1 MSSEIPKEFI
11 CPITLSIM
19 RDPVMMPDGHNYERS
34 AIEKALQASPLSPL
48 TKQPLNMKDAIPN
61 YDLKSLIEKF
71 LKIGKMPEMPKNSA
85 KIGENSLPQINS
97 FKAEVI
103 PNPTNTQEV
112 FVNLTI
118 EPKKIEKRKPL
129 LLISMIDVSGSMSD
143 SASEIKGND
152 EEEGCFSRL
161 ALVKHSLKTVV
172 STLSENDKM
181 CLITFNGKAKTELE
195 ATNAD
200 DEGKKRIIDKIE
212 KMHANGSTNIW
223 DALRLGIEVSKRFV
237 NYSIYLMLFTDGE
250 PNVNPP
256 LGIVPSLKET
266 ISNIKNVNFTIST
279 FAFGYEVD
287 SELMEEIAK
296 VGNGIYGYCPD
307 CTMVGTIF
315 VNFMANILNTIE
327 STVKIDV
334 KNKKLNK
341 KFEIGGLY
349 SGTSRHLGFFLDNT
363 DFKNTEIALYLGPEK
378 KNDIKGIDLTEKNDE
393 IMDQYFRYRL
403 INLLEEIISTKNKN
417 EKENLTKVKDLYEEI
432 NKIEKKTDF
441 MNNLLIDLI
450 HENDNHGQVEK
461 AIRPEYFKRW
471 GLDYLLSFLRFHVTE
486 QCGNFKDQSLKK
498 YSNKEFEKLQ
508 KEGNKIFIS
517 LPAPENDLHYG
528 KGYNISQSNF
538 ADMCYNA
545 YGGCF
550 TGDAFVELKNGKKK
564 VKNLKKGEI
573 LSNGAEVVCVVENKI
588 NKYENVVC
596 INDVCFSLYH
606 PIEIEG
612 KWVFPCQ
619 CFKVQKKFVDSWYN
633 LVLKNKHEVVLNGIK
648 AITLG
653 HNRKEGILKHPYFG
667 TNKVIEALMKYNTY
681 EKGFISTSNL
691 KVHRSNNLIDEYY

>member
-1 MSSEIPKEFI
+1 
-11 CPITLSIM
+11 
-19 RDPVMMPDGHNYERS
+19 MMPDGQNYERS
-34 AIEKALQASPLSPL
+34 AIEKALQISPVSPI

-61 YDLKSLIEKF
+61 YSLKSLIEKY
-71 LKIGKMPEMPKNSA
+71 LKIGKVPEMSKNSA
-85 KIGENSLPQINS
+85 KIGENSLPEINS

-103 PNPTNTQEV
+103 PNPKNSREV
-112 FVNLTI
+112 FVNVTI
-118 EPKKIEKRKPL
+118 EPKKTEKRKPL
-129 LLISMIDVSGSMSD
+129 LLISMIDVSGSMSE
-143 SASEIKGND
+143 SASEIKNNA
-152 EEEGCFSRL
+152 EEEGGFSRL

-181 CLITFNGKAKTELE
+181 CLITFSGKAKIDLE
-195 ATNAD
+195 ATNID
-200 DEGKKRIIDKIE
+200 GEGKIKVMEKIE
-212 KMHANGSTNIW
+212 KMKATGSTNIW
-223 DALRLGIEVSKRFV
+223 DALRLGIEVSKRFD
-237 NYSIYLMLFTDGE
+237 NYSICLMLFTDGE

-266 ISNIKNVNFTIST
+266 ISDIKNVNFTIST

-327 STVKIDV
+327 STVKIEV
-334 KNKKLNK
+334 KNKKKLIN

-349 SGTSRHLGFFLDNT
+349 SGMSRHLGFFLNKK
-363 DFKNTEIALYLGPEK
+363 DFSNTEIVLYLGKEEK
-378 KNDIKGIDLTEKNDE
+378 NTIKGIDLTEKNDE
-393 IMDQYFRYRL
+393 IMDQYFRFRL
-403 INLLEEIISTKNKN
+403 INLLEEIIMTKNKN
-417 EKENLTKVKDLYEEI
+417 GKENLKKVKDLYDEI
-432 NKIEKKTDF
+432 NKIEKKTEF
-441 MNNLLIDLI
+441 MKNLLIDLI
-450 HENDNHGQVEK
+450 HENENHGQVEK

-486 QCGNFKDQSLKK
+486 QCGNFKDQSLKN
-498 YSNKEFEKLQ
+498 YSNEDFEKLQ

-517 LPAPENDLHYG
+517 LPAPENDLNYG
-528 KGYNISQSNF
+528 KGFNITQSNF

-573 LSNGAEVVCVVENKI
+573 LLNGAEVVCVVENKI

-606 PIEIEG
+606 PIEIKG

-667 TNKVIEALMKYNTY
+667 TNKVIEALKKYNTY
-681 EKGFISTSNL
+681 ERGFISTSNL

>member
-1 MSSEIPKEFI
+1 MSQIPKEFI

-19 RDPVMMPDGHNYERS
+19 RDPVLMPDGQTYERS
-34 AIEKALQASPLSPL
+34 AIEKALKSSPLSPL
-48 TKQPLNMKDAIPN
+48 TKQPMKMKDATPN
-61 YDLKSLIEKF
+61 YALKSLIENF
-71 LKIGKMPEMPKNSA
+71 LNVGKMPEMPKHSA
-85 KIGENSLPQINS
+85 KIGENSIPQIGS

-103 PNPTNTQEV
+103 SNPKNSKEV
-112 FVNLTI
+112 FVNVTI

-129 LLISMIDVSGSMSD
+129 LLISMIDVSGSMSCA
-143 SASEIKGND
+143 ASNIKNNN
-152 EEEGCFSRL
+152 EEGSFTRL

-181 CLITFNGKAKTELE
+181 CLVTFNDKAKKELE

-200 DEGKKRIIDKIE
+200 EIGKKKVFEKIE
-212 KMHANGSTNIW
+212 QMRANGSTNIW
-223 DALRLGIEVSKRFV
+223 DALRLSIEISKRFN
-237 NYSIYLMLFTDGE
+237 NYNICLMLFTDGE

-256 LGIVPSLKET
+256 LGIVPSLKES
-266 ISNIKNVNFTIST
+266 ISEIKNVNFTIST

-296 VGNGIYGYCPD
+296 VGNGVYGYCPD

-341 KFEIGGLY
+341 IFEIGGLY
-349 SGTSRHLGFFLDNT
+349 SGIPRHLGFFLDNS
-363 DFKNTEIALYLGPEK
+363 DFKNTEMVLYLGPEK
-378 KNDIKGIDLTEKNDE
+378 KNIIKGIDLTEKSDE
-393 IMDQYFRYRL
+393 IMNQYFRFRL
-403 INLLEEIISTKNKN
+403 INLIEEIILSKNKN
-417 EKENLTKVKDLYEEI
+417 QKENFKKVKDLYDEI
-432 NKIEKKTDF
+432 NKIQNKTEY
-441 MNNLLIDLI
+441 MKNLLIDLI
-450 HENDNHGQVEK
+450 HEHENHGQVEK
-461 AIRPEYFKRW
+461 AIRKEYFEKW
-471 GLDYLLSFLRFHVTE
+471 GLNYLLSFLRFHVTE
-486 QCGNFKDQSLKK
+486 QCGNFKDQSLKN
-498 YSNKEFEKLQ
+498 YSNEDFENLQ
-508 KEGNKIFIS
+508 KIGNKIFIT
-517 LPAPENDLHYG
+517 LPAPENDLDD
-528 KGYNISQSNF
+528 GYNISQANF
-538 ADMCYNA
+538 ASMCYDA

-550 TGDAFVELKNGKKK
+550 TGNALVELKKGKKK
-564 VKNLKKGEI
+564 VKNLKKGDI
-573 LSNGAEVVCVVENKI
+573 LLNGAEVICVVENKI
-588 NKYENVVC
+588 NRYENVVC

-619 CFKVQKKFVDSWYN
+619 NFKVQKKFIDSWYN
-633 LVLKNKHEVVLNGIK
+633 LVLKNKHEVILNGVK

-667 TNKVIEALMKYNTY
+667 TKKVIEALMKYNTY

-691 KVHRSNNLIDEYY
+691 KVHRTNNLIDEYY